1 MILQNYMILQI
12 IGLCIIFIFFIK
24 KETINKKKRRIKYN
38 DNVEKETNNKKKRRI
53 KLNDNV
59 EKETNNKKKRIRFN
73 DDVEI
78 NIIPN
83 ILGICNKDE
92 LWYNINDYKSFWK
105 QNKLH

>member
-1 MILQNYMILQI
+1 MILQI

-24 KETINKKKRRIKYN
+24 KETINKKKRRIKFN
-38 DNVEKETNNKKKRRI
+38 DNVEKETNNKKKRIRF
-53 KLNDNV
+53 NDDV